1 MYVIDT
7 KLKEREAADEPIQCG
22 ILGAG
27 EMTLGLVNQI
37 ERHVPGMRV
46 AAIYNRTILKAERCY
61 RTAGNETIVQVENAE
76 QADSAIVERTP
87 CIVANAGC
95 LWKAKK
101 IDVIVEMTGT
111 THEAFEW
118 ILEAMKFGKKVVSFN
133 AELDAT
139 VGPYL

>member
-61 RTAGNETIVQVENAE
+61 RTAGHETIVQVENAE
-76 QADSAIVERTP
+76 QADSAIVERNPATS
-87 CIVANAGC
+87 IGAGC
-95 LWKAKK
+95 LAAKDRRCGIGESK
-101 IDVIVEMTGT
+101 YRYWCMYYSTRSDTDQ
-111 THEAFEW
+111 HC
-118 ILEAMKFGKKVVSFN
+118 
-133 AELDAT
+133 
-139 VGPYL
+139 